1 MSRILR
7 QLIREI
13 SLVNELDSSR
23 ERVRFRPNASI
34 PRTGAFFNDP
44 RDTLKRRLTL
54 CQQVP
59 GTVANVMLGDDY
71 VESFVQLPD
80 SSTSNNEVLLL
91 VKYSRS
97 IKEYI
102 NSYRCRPAADWELGS
117 SGIVSAAIRSKY
129 GSLASKYIGIASLNT
144 GEKFESDKLLN
155 TDPKLIFLITKCDN
169 PLLSWEVKDERWKK
183 SNVKIT
189 WDAIT
194 DTVNRGMWL
203 NLIPKNLADSIKNLP
218 CSQFEDS
225 AVGSQCLVGM
235 QADYISTLNK
245 INSALGIGSFFI
257 GPELAIPTIPISITL
272 AAYYEETGHPYLA
285 ALNYVGA
292 ALSLVAPAMSAY
304 SNVAH
309 LQKSEDL
316 AEVIH
321 ASAQVRG
328 MNALADMGIITQ
340 QEGALAQRLSWLSGR
355 SFNGISFKMLNE
367 FAKRF
372 PEIAGKEFTAAS
384 AAAQATEAGENVVR
398 GWVQVEGGYNWVLM
412 GDETGQIFRV
422 FKNSAGKDVI
432 FTQEMT
438 KFLDF
443 AANRPEIWMRY
454 IYWFN
459 GCFGKVGLGLG
470 VLGAN
475 LDTLTVAGVFD
486 PETVPAARDIKSYE
500 FDPVDYSNTF
510 TPQGN
515 ISFKTGFAVL
525 VRNWAKQKID
535 ITKFIENTPSGSVT
549 IVNISDPTRK
559 IIKKTWEIIELITAM
574 DSIIAST
581 EGNVGVPIDQIKVLY
596 VDKQFFSNLNYYI
609 DNPDY
614 LTDPSKFICKDVP
627 NTSSVTGKKSTKI
640 CYSGQVYRFAPSV
653 FCLIMPESV
662 AEIAASK

>member
-1 MSRILR
+1 MSHILR
-7 QLIREI
+7 QLIREMKLI
-13 SLVNELDSSR
+13 DELDSSR
-23 ERVRFRPNASI
+23 ERASFKPGSSL
-34 PRTGAFFNDP
+34 PRSGIFFDDP
-44 RDTLKRRLTL
+44 RDTLKRMVTL

-71 VESFVQLPD
+71 VESFVQLPN
-80 SSTSNNEVLLL
+80 SAASNNEVLLL
-91 VKYSRS
+91 VKYSRP

-102 NSYRCRPAADWELGS
+102 NSYRCRPVADWELGA

-144 GEKFESDKLLN
+144 NEKIESDILLN
-155 TDPKLIFLITKCDN
+155 TDPKLVFLITKCDN
-169 PLLSWEVKDERWKK
+169 PLLSWEFKDERWKK

-189 WDAIT
+189 WDAVT

-218 CSQFEDS
+218 CSQFEDPS
-225 AVGSQCLVGM
+225 QGSQCLIGM

-257 GPELAIPTIPISITL
+257 GPELAIPTIPVSITL
-272 AAYYEETGHPYLA
+272 AAYYGETGHPYLA

-309 LQKSEDL
+309 LQKAEDL
-316 AEVIH
+316 AEVVH

-340 QEGALAQRLSWLSGR
+340 QEGVLAQSTSWLSGR
-355 SFNGISFKMLNE
+355 SFNGISFRMLNE

-372 PEIAGKEFTAAS
+372 PEIAGKQFTTAS
-384 AAAQATEAGENVVR
+384 AAAQAAEAGENVVR
-398 GWVQVEGGYNWVLM
+398 GWVQVEGGFNWVLM

-422 FKNSAGKDVI
+422 FKNAAGKDVI

-443 AANRPEIWMRY
+443 AAKRPEIWVRY

-459 GCFGKVGLGLG
+459 GCFGKIGLGLG
-470 VLGAN
+470 ILGAN
-475 LDTLTVAGVFD
+475 LDTLTIAGVFD
-486 PETVPAARDIKSYE
+486 PETVPATKDIKTYE
-500 FDPVDYSNTF
+500 FEPVDYSTAF

-525 VRNWAKQKID
+525 VRNWAKKKID
-535 ITKFIENTPSGSVT
+535 VTKFIENTPEGSVT
-549 IVNISDPTRK
+549 IVNINDPTRK
-559 IIKKTWEIIELITAM
+559 VIKKTWEIVELITAM
-574 DSIIAST
+574 DSIIPST
-581 EGNVGVPIDQIKVLY
+581 EGNVGVPIEQIKVLY
-596 VDKQFFSNLNYYI
+596 ADKQFFSNLNYYI

-614 LTDPSKFICKDVP
+614 LTDPDKFVCKEVTD
-627 NTSSVTGKKSTKI
+627 TSTETGKKTSKI
-640 CYSGQVYRFAPSV
+640 CYSGQVYRFAPNV
-653 FCLIMPESV
+653 FCLVMPETV
-662 AEIAASK
+662 AEIATSK